1 MKKNSIFL
9 ASMLAAGL
17 LAPQPGFCQ
26 LSAEQP
32 QAAPAP
38 ATVPEPMP
46 APTSST
52 VEQGAEAA
60 PAAAP
65 VVPDVP
71 EEHLR
76 LPFSRIAPA
85 PGDFVLR
92 GVNTDGTAEFTVRC
106 DKAVS
111 AAALNLEYTPSPSLI
126 PLLSQ
131 VKVYLNDELMG
142 VLPITRESLGH
153 KTRAVMQIDPMFLT
167 DFNRVR
173 LQFVGH
179 YKDIC
184 ENLANSTLWL
194 DVGRNSFIDLTQH
207 PLRLEN
213 DLAFFPAPF
222 FDKGDTVA
230 LKIPFIFASQP
241 GMEEETASGVL
252 ASWFGMQSQWRGQT
266 FPIFV
271 NRLPGGH
278 AIVFITNARRPDFL
292 AKYPTVS
299 APQLEL
305 IDNPVDK
312 YGKILIVAGRD
323 GHDLLVAARAIA
335 AGNVLFTGNKLTVQ
349 HAATFT
355 ARRPYDAPAWV
366 ATDRKIS
373 FREIVSYPE
382 QLRSSGM
389 EPYPI
394 QLSLNLPPDLYLL
407 RNNSIDMKIKYRYTP
422 SPLRDASRMTVALNG
437 EFLQDFSL
445 TDQSGVEKGL
455 SLHLPVLEGLYDGQN
470 TVHIPGLRL
479 GSMNDLSFL
488 FHYTNPLQGG
498 TPENCVTAQPVPND
512 IVIDDTSALDF
523 SKYYH
528 FLAMPDLHAFVDA
541 AFPFSRMADLSETVV
556 VLPDQPTEA
565 QLSLYLDVMGNIGA
579 RTGLP
584 ASNVSLA
591 RVSDKLADKDADLI
605 MIGSIPT
612 QLKDDRHVP
621 VLVSAAQRWV
631 KTPMRSS
638 VLPLPN
644 PDEADRRPGM
654 ETELQA
660 SGPLGAIVGFASP
673 FVKQRSVV
681 ALLADDAKG
690 YDLLREALNDS
701 AKRAAVYGSVAIVRD
716 SGVNSM
722 RVGDIYYV
730 GYLPWYERLWFVLS
744 NHPILIGLLSIV
756 GVILAALLIRKSL
769 HILGRRR
776 VA

>member
-1 MKKNSIFL
+1 MNKNSIFL

-17 LAPQPGFCQ
+17 FVPQPG
-26 LSAEQP
+26 LSQVP
-32 QAAPAP
+32 AAPQQAQPAPLPVAP
-38 ATVPEPMP
+38 AADPAAAAMP
-46 APTSST
+46 AP
-52 VEQGAEAA
+52 V
-60 PAAAP
+60 P

-92 GVNTDGTAEFTVRC
+92 GINTDGTAEFTVRR

-111 AAALNLEYTPSPSLI
+111 AASLSLEYTPSPSLI

-131 VKVYLNDELMG
+131 IKVYLNDELMG
-142 VLPITRESLGH
+142 VLPITQESLGH
-153 KTRAVMQIDPMFLT
+153 KTTTVMQIDPMFLT

-194 DVGRNSFIDLTQH
+194 DVGRNSFIDLTEH

-213 DLAFFPAPF
+213 DLAYFPAPF
-222 FDKGDTVA
+222 FDKGDTAAV
-230 LKIPFIFASQP
+230 KIPFIFANQA
-241 GMEEETASGVL
+241 GLEEETASGIL
-252 ASWFGMQSQWRGQT
+252 ASWFGVQSQWRGQT
-266 FPIFV
+266 FPTFF
-271 NRLPGGH
+271 NRLPTGN
-278 AIVFITNARRPDFL
+278 AIVFLTNAKRPDFL
-292 AKYPTVS
+292 EKYPAVS

-305 IDNPVDK
+305 IDNPADK
-312 YGKILIVAGRD
+312 YGKILIIAGRD
-323 GHDLLVAARAIA
+323 GRDLLVATRAIA
-335 AGNVLFTGNKLTVQ
+335 AGNVLFTGSKLTVQ
-349 HAATFT
+349 HAATLT
-355 ARRPYDAPAWV
+355 PRHPYDAPAWIN
-366 ATDRKIS
+366 TDRKVT
-373 FREIVSYPE
+373 FREIETYAE

-422 SPLRDASRMTVALNG
+422 SPLRDASRMTVSLNG

-479 GSMNDLSFL
+479 GSMNDLRFQ

-498 TPENCVTAQPVPND
+498 TPENCITAQPVPND
-512 IVIDDTSALDF
+512 IVIDDTSTLDF

-556 VLPDQPTEA
+556 ALPDRPTEA
-565 QLSLYLDVMGNIGA
+565 QLNLYLDIMGNIGA

-621 VLVSAAQRWV
+621 MLVSAAQRWV

-638 VLPLPN
+638 VLPLPT
-644 PDEADRRPGM
+644 PDEAAHRPEM

-690 YDLLREALNDS
+690 YDLLRDALNDS
-701 AKRAAVYGSVAIVRD
+701 GKRAAVFGSVSIVRD

-744 NHPILIGLLSIV
+744 NHPILIGLLSVV
-756 GVILAALLIRKSL
+756 GVILAALLIRKGL
-769 HILGRRR
+769 QILGRRR

>member
-1 MKKNSIFL
+1 M
-9 ASMLAAGL
+9 
-17 LAPQPGFCQ
+17 
-26 LSAEQP
+26 
-32 QAAPAP
+32 
-38 ATVPEPMP
+38 
-46 APTSST
+46 
-52 VEQGAEAA
+52 
-60 PAAAP
+60 
-65 VVPDVP
+65 
-71 EEHLR
+71 
-76 LPFSRIAPA
+76 
-85 PGDFVLR
+85 
-92 GVNTDGTAEFTVRC
+92 
-106 DKAVS
+106 
-111 AAALNLEYTPSPSLI
+111 
-126 PLLSQ
+126 
-131 VKVYLNDELMG
+131 
-142 VLPITRESLGH
+142 
-153 KTRAVMQIDPMFLT
+153 
-167 DFNRVR
+167 
-173 LQFVGH
+173 
-179 YKDIC
+179 
-184 ENLANSTLWL
+184 
-194 DVGRNSFIDLTQH
+194 
-207 PLRLEN
+207 
-213 DLAFFPAPF
+213 
-222 FDKGDTVA
+222 
-230 LKIPFIFASQP
+230 
-241 GMEEETASGVL
+241 
-252 ASWFGMQSQWRGQT
+252 
-266 FPIFV
+266 
-271 NRLPGGH
+271 
-278 AIVFITNARRPDFL
+278 
-292 AKYPTVS
+292 S

-335 AGNVLFTGNKLTVQ
+335 AGNVLFTGNRLTVQ
-349 HAATFT
+349 HAATLT

-422 SPLRDASRMTVALNG
+422 SPLRDASRMIVALNG

-479 GSMNDLSFL
+479 GSMNDLRFL

-512 IVIDDTSALDF
+512 IVIDDTSTMDF

-541 AFPFSRMADLSETVV
+541 AFPFSRVADLSETIVA
-556 VLPDQPTEA
+556 LPDQPTEA

-584 ASNVSLA
+584 AFNVSLA
-591 RVSDKLADKDADLI
+591 HVSDKLADKDADLI

-612 QLKDDRHVP
+612 QLTDDRHVP
-621 VLVSAAQRWV
+621 VLVSAVQRWV

-644 PDEADRRPGM
+644 RDEAARRPEM
-654 ETELQA
+654 ETELRA

-701 AKRAAVYGSVAIVRD
+701 GKRAAVYGSVAIVRN

-744 NHPILIGLLSIV
+744 NHPILIGLLSVV
-756 GVILAALLIRKSL
+756 GVILAALLIRKGL